1 MKIVFK
7 KDYMLLTV
15 FTKCSMYDVW
25 QGWICFGFWFWI
37 YQDFEYIW
45 VLNMQGLKRVLN
57 MPEYTWVNS
66 EHASICL
73 NMPKYAWM
81 CLNLPNDSWVWARVI
96 PSGIIILVYYLAKYV
111 VAFCLFFSSAHTLSN
126 LPIWWWQSNRISQD

>member
-15 FTKCSMYDVW
+15 FTKCSMNDVW

-37 YQDFEYIW
+37 YQDFKYIW

-81 CLNLPNDSWVWARVI
+81 CLNLPEWLLFYFPIKTPGPLECVLTYFIVNTKLEVMWRNTRLLSWRDKIW
-96 PSGIIILVYYLAKYV
+96 
-111 VAFCLFFSSAHTLSN
+111 FFL
-126 LPIWWWQSNRISQD
+126 